1 MMMLYNGGEN
11 RISVYLR
18 GRVKIPTGGDEQL
31 LFVLSPRAAKAG
43 FGEIPKPTVQSGW
56 EKMEV
61 QAFKKDKYLNVCLM
75 CLKILP
81 LCKTQRFFFMI
92 EKSRYS
98 RTFPLSMR

>member
-1 MMMLYNGGEN
+1 MLLYNGGEN

-31 LFVLSPRAAKAG
+31 FFVLSPRAVKAG
-43 FGEIPKPTVQSGW
+43 FGVIPKPTVQSGW

-61 QAFKKDKYLNVCLM
+61 QAFKKEKYLNVCLM

-81 LCKTQRFFFMI
+81 LCHSQRVFSVMN
-92 EKSRYS
+92 K
-98 RTFPLSMR
+98 

>member
-1 MMMLYNGGEN
+1 MLLYNGEEN

-31 LFVLSPRAAKAG
+31 LFVLSPRAVKAG

-61 QAFKKDKYLNVCLM
+61 QAFKKDSSLNVCLM

-81 LCKTQRFFFMI
+81 LCKPQRVFSYH
-92 EKSRYS
+92 EKIGIAEPFH
-98 RTFPLSMR
+98 FP

>member
-1 MMMLYNGGEN
+1 MLLYNEVEN

-75 CLKILP
+75 CLKFS
-81 LCKTQRFFFMI
+81 LCVKHKGFF
-92 EKSRYS
+92 R
-98 RTFPLSMR
+98 SMKK